1 MTIDLTFDIRYDDEL
16 AHEYYGDGKQLSQT
30 VREIYRNRD
39 LIIPDEFRSTM
50 SSPPVNLMQ
59 VIAPDGTDVDELR
72 RVEIPQGL
80 SIEIWDLDDE

>member
-1 MTIDLTFDIRYDDEL
+1 MLEANEGR
-16 AHEYYGDGKQLSQT
+16 
-30 VREIYRNRD
+30 
-39 LIIPDEFRSTM
+39 
-50 SSPPVNLMQ
+50 

>member
-1 MTIDLTFDIRYDDEL
+1 MTIDLTFDIRYDDEF
-16 AHEYYGDGKQLSQT
+16 AHEKYGDGKELSET
-30 VREIYRNRD
+30 VRQIYRNRD
-39 LIIPDEFRSTM
+39 LIIPDEFRSTR
-50 SSPPVNLMQ
+50 SRPPVNLMQ